1 MSCFIR
7 FVGLVLLF
15 LMLSLQGHGWH
26 AFRYSKHTDTE
37 KEISKFPLLKQGI
50 DYLAADGFIP
60 DSPSSFIL
68 PTDSYWLSASMHL
81 LGREPKI
88 TVAPLL
94 QDINHN
100 CITIKGP

>member
-1 MSCFIR
+1 MSYFIR
-7 FVGLVLLF
+7 VVGFVLLF

-26 AFRYSKHTDTE
+26 AFRYSRHIDS
-37 KEISKFPLLKQGI
+37 KEETSKFPLLKEGI
-50 DYLAADGFIP
+50 DYVATDGFIL
-60 DSPSSFIL
+60 DSLSSFIL
-68 PTDSYWLSASMHL
+68 PTDSDWLSAAVHV
-81 LGREPKI
+81 LGKEPKI